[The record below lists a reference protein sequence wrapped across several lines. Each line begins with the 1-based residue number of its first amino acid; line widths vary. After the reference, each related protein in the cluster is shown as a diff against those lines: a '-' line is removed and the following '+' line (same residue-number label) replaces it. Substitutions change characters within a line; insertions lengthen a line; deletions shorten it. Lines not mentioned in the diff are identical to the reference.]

1 MIRCQRVRARKLE
14 VSAANSN
21 EWLWP
26 AGGRQDGMEGFFLWQ
41 KIKVPGFCT
50 IMGGKTGQKT
60 KGRVIEEDPAIQ
72 ISMDFASL
80 IRTSIIRPVGP
91 AEAGVNIYVSL
102 TPCLQESS
110 TNYGHVSA
118 LPDVHANAFA
128 DMIPRVLQEMNV
140 NWGCEQRKILLVI
153 FRCDSIS

>member
-1 MIRCQRVRARKLE
+1 
-14 VSAANSN
+14 
-21 EWLWP
+21 
-26 AGGRQDGMEGFFLWQ
+26 
-41 KIKVPGFCT
+41 
-50 IMGGKTGQKT
+50 MGGKTGQKT
-60 KGRVIEEDPAIQ
+60 KGRV
-72 ISMDFASL
+72 MDFASL

-91 AEAGVNIYVSL
+91 AEACVNIYVSL
-102 TPCLQESS
+102 TPCLHQSS

-153 FRCDSIS
+153 STALR